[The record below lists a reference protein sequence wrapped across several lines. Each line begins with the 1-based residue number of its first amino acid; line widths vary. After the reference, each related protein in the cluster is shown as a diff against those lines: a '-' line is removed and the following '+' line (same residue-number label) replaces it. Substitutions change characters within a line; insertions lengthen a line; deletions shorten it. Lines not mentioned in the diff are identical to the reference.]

1 MNNGKIYI
9 KGTCTVCRGKRIGC
23 YCCDADGLTFIEAAD
38 TIVAEW
44 LCNIASD
51 RRDAILDNMHLI
63 LKERQKH
70 AK

>member
-9 KGTCTVCRGKRIGC
+9 KGTCMVCCGKRIGC

-38 TIVAEW
+38 TIIGEW
-44 LCNIASD
+44 LSNLPPD
-51 RRDAILDNMHLI
+51 RREIILDKMKLN
-63 LKERQKH
+63 LKERQKY

>member
-23 YCCDADGLTFIEAAD
+23 YCCDADGLTYIEAAD
-38 TIVAEW
+38 TIISEW
-44 LCNIASD
+44 LCSLATE
-51 RRDAILDNMHLI
+51 RREAILANI
-63 LKERQKH
+63 ENTLKERQKY